1 MKEKYTAPQVEFLN
15 FDYTDVVT
23 ASGPDPFCPPGHG
36 HGNGHNNGRWGDGNP
51 HSHNGGEGIGAW
63 HGGKNH
69 DNFP

>member
-1 MKEKYTAPQVEFLN
+1 MKEKFQKPEIEFID
-15 FDYTDVVT
+15 FDYTDIIV
-23 ASGPDPFCPPGHG
+23 ASMPE
-36 HGNGHNNGRWGDGNP
+36 NHNNGRWGDGNP

>member
-1 MKEKYTAPQVEFLN
+1 MMKEKYSRPQIEIIQIQEN
-15 FDYTDVVT
+15 DIVT
-23 ASGPDPFCPPGHG
+23 ASGP
-36 HGNGHNNGRWGDGNP
+36 NGHNNGRWGDGNP